1 MALQL
6 ERSTGR
12 RVTIQ
17 GLPVNNDPLLL
28 YKDSDAAI
36 LLPPN
41 ACSLYLLPPLAGMA
55 VQRPERSTQL
65 LLPLSPTLQLSA
77 HWDSFSRRSQGGEG
91 GEGAVL
97 PRECSGR
104 DTDRGLR
111 IVLGVGFGGLRITG
125 TDLELSS
132 VLTKRTNT
140 HTQACVHS
148 PLHSFSRKAVRLSRS
163 SF

>member
-41 ACSLYLLPPLAGMA
+41 ACSTCFPHWLAWLFSVQKGAPSFSSHCLQLCSFQPTGIPFLAGA
-55 VQRPERSTQL
+55 REERVERVPCSL
-65 LLPLSPTLQLSA
+65 ENVLVETLIEA
-77 HWDSFSRRSQGGEG
+77 
-91 GEGAVL
+91 
-97 PRECSGR
+97 
-104 DTDRGLR
+104 
-111 IVLGVGFGGLRITG
+111 
-125 TDLELSS
+125 
-132 VLTKRTNT
+132 
-140 HTQACVHS
+140 
-148 PLHSFSRKAVRLSRS
+148 
-163 SF
+163 